1 MNNGYYP
8 YETGLNN
15 KNIKF
20 GYDPQDQVHK
30 YKKDEEHQNAPK
42 ILPHEM
48 ANIEKFL
55 GDTFISLTHIRN
67 IVTAAGENK
76 EISVH
81 AVNNIKEKIDE
92 INKIVLEIPEELDK
106 IGI

>member
-8 YETGLNN
+8 YGVRPDTR
-15 KNIKF
+15 NIRHSL
-20 GYDPQDQVHK
+20 DTQRQIDK
-30 YKKDEEHQNAPK
+30 YKEDEQTQKAPK

-48 ANIEKFL
+48 ENINKFL
-55 GDTFISLTHIRN
+55 GDTFVSLTEIRS
-67 IVTAAGENK
+67 ILDAAEKNNELNK
-76 EISVH
+76 H